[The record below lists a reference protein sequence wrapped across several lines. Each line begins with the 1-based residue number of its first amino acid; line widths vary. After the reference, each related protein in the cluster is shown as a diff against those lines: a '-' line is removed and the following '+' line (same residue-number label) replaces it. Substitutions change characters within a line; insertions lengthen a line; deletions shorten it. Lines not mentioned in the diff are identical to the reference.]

1 MDAAAVALCMENGI
15 PIKVFNLKVQGNIQ
29 RVVTGE
35 DIGSL
40 VTVRGCGGMRQEL
53 KDIEKHMADAVAALK
68 EQFKT
73 LRTGR
78 ANLGMLDGILVSA
91 YGADVP
97 INQVANLSVPEPT
110 LIVAA
115 PWDPKMA
122 VEIERAIRKSDLGL
136 NPQNDGKVVRIPI
149 PPLTEE
155 RRKDLAKKA
164 HHMAEEARIEIR
176 RYRHEGNDRL
186 KKMFK
191 DKEISEDDERRGL
204 EESQKL
210 TDKKIKEVDDLL
222 KSKEQEILAV

>member
-1 MDAAAVALCMENGI
+1 
-15 PIKVFNLKVQGNIQ
+15 
-29 RVVTGE
+29 
-35 DIGSL
+35 
-40 VTVRGCGGMRQEL
+40 MRQEL
-53 KDIEKHMADAVAALK
+53 KDVDKHMSDAVAALK
-68 EQFKT
+68 ERFKT

-122 VEIERAIRKSDLGL
+122 VEIERAIRKSELGL
-136 NPQNDGKVVRIPI
+136 NPQNDGKLVRVPI

-155 RRKDLAKKA
+155 RRKELAKTA
-164 HHMAEEARIEIR
+164 HHMAEEARVEIR

-186 KKMFK
+186 KKLFK
-191 DKEISEDDERRGL
+191 DKVISEDDERRGL

-210 TDKKIKEVDDLL
+210 TDKKVKEIDDLL
-222 KSKEQEILAV
+222 KAKEQEILAV

>member
-1 MDAAAVALCMENGI
+1 
-15 PIKVFNLKVQGNIQ
+15 
-29 RVVTGE
+29 
-35 DIGSL
+35 
-40 VTVRGCGGMRQEL
+40 MRQEL
-53 KDIEKHMADAVAALK
+53 KDIEKHMSDAVAALK
-68 EQFKT
+68 ERFKT

-122 VEIERAIRKSDLGL
+122 VEVERAIRKSELGL

-155 RRKDLAKKA
+155 RRKDLAKTA
-164 HHMAEEARIEIR
+164 HHMAEEARVEIR
-176 RYRHEGNDRL
+176 RYRHEGNDRI

-191 DKEISEDDERRGL
+191 DKKISEDDERRSETEL
-204 EESQKL
+204 QKL
-210 TDKKIKEVDDLL
+210 TDRCTQKVDELQKK
-222 KSKEQEILAV
+222 KEQEILEF